1 MAEQICSI
9 QVCLQA
15 TEYNAPS
22 STTCSSLNIIL
33 LNLQIKIELLDE
45 TNMNVTVVSTN
56 ITVLELAT
64 TTTTSTTSTTSTT
77 TTTSTTSTTPD
88 SATISGM

>member
-1 MAEQICSI
+1 MAEQICGI

-15 TEYNAPS
+15 TEYNTPS
-22 STTCSSLNIIL
+22 STSAMSIIL
-33 LNLQIKIELLDE
+33 LYFQIKIELLDE

-64 TTTTSTTSTTSTT
+64 TTTTSTTSTT
-77 TTTSTTSTTPD
+77 TTTSTTSTTTD

>member
-1 MAEQICSI
+1 MS
-9 QVCLQA
+9 
-15 TEYNAPS
+15 
-22 STTCSSLNIIL
+22 IIL
-33 LNLQIKIELLDE
+33 LYLQIKIELLDE

>member
-22 STTCSSLNIIL
+22 STSSMSIIL
-33 LNLQIKIELLDE
+33 LYHQIKIELLDE
-45 TNMNVTVVSTN
+45 TNMNVTVVTTN

-64 TTTTSTTSTTSTT
+64 TTTTSTTSTT
-77 TTTSTTSTTPD
+77 TTTSTTSTTTD